1 MGTVTSTP
9 RTEANILHVDM
20 DAFFASVEVARRPEL
35 VGKPVIVGHDGGR
48 GVVLSAT
55 YEARAMGVHSA
66 MPMARARRAAPRA
79 VIVAPDHEQYIHVSH
94 AVMAIFRS
102 ITPLVE
108 PLSVDEAFLDVSGS
122 RRLLGDAVAIAE
134 HIRARVHDEQGITCS
149 VGVATTKFVAKLAST
164 QAKPDG
170 LLLVPE
176 EKTIAFLHP
185 LPVGALWGV
194 GQKTEDVLTRLG
206 LHTVG
211 DVAATPLSTLTR
223 ALGDSLGQHLHELSW
238 GRDER
243 KVIVHEA
250 EKSIGAEE
258 TFGRDMDDPDFI
270 RAELL
275 RLSEK
280 VARRMRAHQVLG
292 RTVSLKLRFPDFQTI
307 TRAKTLHQ
315 PTDVA
320 REIYITVS
328 ALYDAARLQ
337 RTRIRLVGVRM
348 EGLIPAELAS
358 EQLAFDSSDR
368 DWRQAE
374 RAADRAVAKFGD
386 DAIRPA
392 RLVNQELG

>member
-1 MGTVTSTP
+1 MGTVTSAA
-9 RTEANILHVDM
+9 RTEAHILHVDM

-35 VGKPVIVGHDGGR
+35 AGKPVIVGHDGGR

-79 VIVAPDHEQYIHVSH
+79 VIVEPDHEQYIHVSH

-102 ITPLVE
+102 ISPLVE

-122 RRLLGDAVAIAE
+122 RRLLGNPVAIAE

-170 LLLVPE
+170 LLVVPE

-194 GQKTEDVLTRLG
+194 GQKTEEVLTRLG
-206 LHTVG
+206 LNTVG

-223 ALGDSLGQHLHELSW
+223 ALGDSLGQHLHQLSW
-238 GRDER
+238 GKDER
-243 KVIVHEA
+243 KVIAHDA

-258 TFGRDMDDPDFI
+258 TFGRDIDDPDLI

-307 TRAKTLHQ
+307 TRAKTLSE

-320 REIYITVS
+320 REIYLTVS
-328 ALYDAARLQ
+328 ALFDAARLQ
-337 RTRIRLVGVRM
+337 RTRVRLVGVRM
-348 EGLIPAELAS
+348 EGLVPAEQAT
-358 EQLAFDSSDR
+358 EQLAFDSAER
-368 DWRQAE
+368 DWREAE
-374 RAADRAVAKFGD
+374 RAADRAVAKFGY

-392 RLVNQELG
+392 RLVNPAE